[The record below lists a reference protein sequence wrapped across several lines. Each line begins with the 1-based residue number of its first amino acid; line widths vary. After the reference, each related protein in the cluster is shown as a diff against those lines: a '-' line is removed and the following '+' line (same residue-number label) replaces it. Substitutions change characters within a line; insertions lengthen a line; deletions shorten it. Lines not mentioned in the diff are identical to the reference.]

1 MRKHGSLRIAVFI
14 AAAAALIERIAL
26 GRACR
31 RDDRLPVIVTQLC
44 DRFRLGR
51 LAHRAGIC
59 LCAVCRAGRSGGHG
73 ARVPSV
79 LFGSGIITVD
89 RARLHLARVARADL
103 LVAPV
108 GPIRPALISKE
119 LFIVRI
125 ALGIDRDLEIPIR
138 IRAAAA
144 IRIILA
150 VTAVGALLVR
160 RRGIRCAEESVEGLE
175 LAFADIRHPAV
186 DGAGRI
192 AAAAPVPVDIAADGF
207 AVDNGLC
214 RGRLRGGNRRLVV
227 GSVQRVSGVEAAGP
241 GLDIGD
247 RTGIGL
253 FPVAALARPA
263 ALGRVVRGLRLI
275 FGEATLRLALDQAV
289 LHAGRLG
296 LRPVGPA
303 DGGSFRVGLAADGA
317 GVFRAAGSRARRG
330 DRLGNVLVRSHFN
343 HRGIHISAGR
353 ARSGFAAL
361 SRTAGFLNDR
371 PVPIGMAAFG
381 YASGFH
387 TVTLGARSRLY
398 AILCAGCRLGHN
410 PIAIAMQCRRN

>member
-1 MRKHGSLRIAVFI
+1 M
-14 AAAAALIERIAL
+14 
-26 GRACR
+26 
-31 RDDRLPVIVTQLC
+31 
-44 DRFRLGR
+44 
-51 LAHRAGIC
+51 
-59 LCAVCRAGRSGGHG
+59 
-73 ARVPSV
+73 

-89 RARLHLARVARADL
+89 RAGLDLSRIACADC
-103 LVAPV
+103 LVTPVRPV
-108 GPIRPALISKE
+108 GPALICKE
-119 LFIVRI
+119 LFVIGI
-125 ALGIDRDLEIPIR
+125 ILGIDRNLKIPVR
-138 IRAAAA
+138 VRAAAA
-144 IRIILA
+144 VRIILA
-150 VTAVGALLVR
+150 ISAVRTVCIR
-160 RRGIRCAEESVEGLE
+160 RRGVRCAEESVEGLE
-175 LAFADIRHPAV
+175 LALADIRHPAV

-227 GSVQRVSGVEAAGP
+227 GSVQRVSGVEAARP
-241 GLDIGD
+241 GFYIGN
-247 RTGIGL
+247 RTGICL
-253 FPVAALARPA
+253 LPVAALERPA

-275 FGEATLRLALDQAV
+275 LGGAILCLAFNQAV

-303 DGGSFRVGLAADGA
+303 NRCRFRISVSTDGT
-317 GVFRAAGSRARRG
+317 GVFCAAGSRARRG
-330 DRLGNVLVRSHFN
+330 DRLGNVLVRSHFD